1 MNDQNYTVHC
11 SIDGVTDDDVAYL
24 ELQLKHLDTEFVEAF
39 EAAFEAAFDAW
50 LQKQID
56 GSGIKNPKG
65 LLSS

>member
-1 MNDQNYTVHC
+1 MSERVYRF
-11 SIDGVTDDDVAYL
+11 SINGVTVDEAAYL
-24 ELQLKHLDTEFVEAF
+24 ESQQERLGQEV